1 MLADFPGIQF
11 LADRIQR
18 GHLSVETFGL
28 CISISLACALVAYLI
43 VRPRG
48 RK

>member
-1 MLADFPGIQF
+1 MLADFPGIRF

-28 CISISLACALVAYLI
+28 CLSISLACALAAYFI
-43 VRPRG
+43 IRPRG
-48 RK
+48 K